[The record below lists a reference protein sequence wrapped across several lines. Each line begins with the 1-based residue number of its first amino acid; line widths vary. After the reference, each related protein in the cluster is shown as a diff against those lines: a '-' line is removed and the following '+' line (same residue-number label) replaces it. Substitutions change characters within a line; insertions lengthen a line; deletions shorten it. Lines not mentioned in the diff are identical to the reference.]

1 MAVSTGSA
9 LDGHHSLKWK
19 GTVYRRQREENET
32 QGGPW
37 PGVSGRSSRP
47 AVCVR
52 GALSADARGRRA
64 EALRRGPA
72 PPPPFPG
79 ADPGAR
85 QVHGHGGLVSFPAGP
100 QQAVRACG
108 GPRCVPAS
116 GSRCEMGIGL
126 SFSRRRW
133 CLGCGSTWKAVS
145 AILNSRR
152 RRVEPFL

>member
-79 ADPGAR
+79 AGPRRSAGAR
-85 QVHGHGGLVSFPAGP
+85 
-100 QQAVRACG
+100 
-108 GPRCVPAS
+108 
-116 GSRCEMGIGL
+116 
-126 SFSRRRW
+126 SRRPRVFPGRPPTG
-133 CLGCGSTWKAVS
+133 CAGLRRPAMRPGLGLPV
-145 AILNSRR
+145 
-152 RRVEPFL
+152 